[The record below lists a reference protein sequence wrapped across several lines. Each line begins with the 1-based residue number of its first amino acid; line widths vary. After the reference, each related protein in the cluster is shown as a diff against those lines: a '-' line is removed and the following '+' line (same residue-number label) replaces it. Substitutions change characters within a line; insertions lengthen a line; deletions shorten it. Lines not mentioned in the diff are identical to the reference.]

1 HVSGILAVVAAGIM
15 HSMEQK
21 KMDPQSVKL
30 NVVTQ
35 STWSVIIFVLNGLVF
50 LLLGTQL
57 PAITE
62 VVWNGSGSSNLQV
75 MAYILSITAA
85 LILLRF
91 LWVYIS
97 WSIGAKQRQKQNK
110 KTQLPKFR
118 PVVLTSL

>member
-1 HVSGILAVVAAGIM
+1 
-15 HSMEQK
+15 
-21 KMDPQSVKL
+21 L
-30 NVVTQ
+30 NVVSQ

-62 VVWNGSGSSNLQV
+62 VVWNDSGSSNLQV

-91 LWVYIS
+91 IWVYIS
-97 WSIGAKQRQKQNK
+97 WSIGAKQRQKQ
-110 KTQLPKFR
+110 
-118 PVVLTSL
+118 